1 MPTDQEKVQVANQKR
16 DLLQGQLRD
25 RMRKSIA
32 EQGAWGVR
40 QTTMW
45 AKKYRL
51 AQLCIGHENAT
62 LKTIKKRIKELDD
75 VANWEVPQ

>member
-1 MPTDQEKVQVANQKR
+1 MTKAEDKR
-16 DLLQGQLRD
+16 DALKEALST

-51 AQLCIGHENAT
+51 AQLCIGRENAT
-62 LKTIKKRIKELDD
+62 IKTIKKRIKELDD

>member
-51 AQLCIGHENAT
+51 AQLCIGRENAT

-75 VANWEVPQ
+75 VANWEVPL

>member
-1 MPTDQEKVQVANQKR
+1 MNKAEEKR
-16 DLLQGQLRD
+16 DALKEALST

-51 AQLCIGHENAT
+51 AQLCIGRENAT
-62 LKTIKKRIKELDD
+62 LKTIKTIKKRIKELDD